1 MDLFL
6 IFSYLNKISL
16 LAFIITGG
24 FLVYQFYLLKKEVSS
39 NLKKTPTIPDF
50 DENEKIELQ
59 NYTKLSSNLNQESSV
74 VIKKDNKTVL
84 SLVIGLSLI
93 VLTLGVFLMLR
104 IKKSSQ
110 ISRIITPTPTLFT
123 KVLTKISNSPTPKLV
138 YEITPTLLP
147 TLTSTLTPTL
157 KPLVSITPTP
167 TEIIIA
173 LVSPTITLSSEK
185 SSENMTEET
194 ILPTKV
200 DNLPI
205 TGVIDQ
211 SLILFGGAISLIFF
225 AFIL

>member
-1 MDLFL
+1 MNIFL

-39 NLKKTPTIPDF
+39 DLKKTPIIPDF

-59 NYTKLSSNLNQESSV
+59 NYTKLPFDLNQKNST

-84 SLVIGLSLI
+84 SLVIGFSLI

-110 ISRIITPTPTLFT
+110 VSQIIIPTPTLFT
-123 KVLTKISNSPTPKLV
+123 KVLTKISSSPTLRLV
-138 YEITPTLLP
+138 SEITPTLLP
-147 TLTSTLTPTL
+147 TSTLTPTPTL
-157 KPLVSITPTP
+157 KTLSSTTPTP
-167 TEIIIA
+167 TEIIVA
-173 LVSPTITLSSEK
+173 LVSPTITS
-185 SSENMTEET
+185 SSENMIEET

-200 DNLPI
+200 DNLPV

>member
-1 MDLFL
+1 MDIFL

-39 NLKKTPTIPDF
+39 DLKKTPIIPNF

-59 NYTKLSSNLNQESSV
+59 NYTKLSSDLNQKNSA

-84 SLVIGLSLI
+84 SLVIGFSLI

-104 IKKSSQ
+104 IKKSNQVSQ
-110 ISRIITPTPTLFT
+110 IIIPTPTLFT
-123 KVLTKISNSPTPKLV
+123 KVLTKISSSPTPRV
-138 YEITPTLLP
+138 VSEITPTLLP
-147 TLTSTLTPTL
+147 TSIPTL
-157 KPLVSITPTP
+157 EALVSITPTP
-167 TEIIIA
+167 TEIIVA
-173 LVSPTITLSSEK
+173 LVSPTITSSSE
-185 SSENMTEET
+185 SNENMIEET
-194 ILPTKV
+194 VLPKKV